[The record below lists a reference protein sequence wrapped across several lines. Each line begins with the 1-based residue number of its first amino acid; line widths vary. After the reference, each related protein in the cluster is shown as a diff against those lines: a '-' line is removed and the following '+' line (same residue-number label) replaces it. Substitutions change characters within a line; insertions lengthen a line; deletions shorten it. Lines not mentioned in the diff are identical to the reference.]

1 MDWRDLGFYARA
13 RLGSGLGRW
22 SNRHAPALAAP
33 APLEEVLH
41 GARTPLALSRLL
53 EGRSNAAREAAV
65 AQWLTARGVPFAR
78 ERFATFEGGGETFWV
93 DVGRG
98 DRTLVLIAHHDAV
111 SGSPGANDNAASVAI
126 LLSLL
131 ERWAVREPSVR
142 VRLLFPA
149 CEELGYLGSRVWV
162 RAHGVTDVLGVLSLE
177 LPGVGD
183 SLAVWDAP
191 SDTPFLARVRH
202 AFEGVGLRADE
213 SYHVVGRIPVFGSDH
228 RAFAAAGAAAYG
240 LTSVP
245 RGRCPRC
252 GSLSSIRSGRRCVVA
267 AGARRR
273 STPITPR
280 VTAGPRWRPPRSTGS
295 APRWRPW
302 SPSSASCSWPAVG
315 GRARRRSAGPAR
327 SPRPA
332 RPP

>member
-65 AQWLTARGVPFAR
+65 AQWLTARGVPFTR

-98 DRTLVLIAHHDAV
+98 DRMLVLIAHHDAV

-245 RGRCPRC
+245 RGEVPALREFIFHPLRTTLR
-252 GSLSSIRSGRRCVVA
+252 GGGRRPPPFDTYHTPRDSGATLEAAALDRVGSALEAVVA
-267 AGARRR
+267 ELG
-273 STPITPR
+273 
-280 VTAGPRWRPPRSTGS
+280 
-295 APRWRPW
+295 
-302 SPSSASCSWPAVG
+302 
-315 GRARRRSAGPAR
+315 
-327 SPRPA
+327 
-332 RPP
+332 